1 MRRPGQWQLR
11 SAVGTLAGTLALGA
25 FAATA
30 PAMAAQASTGPVS
43 TTPASGTPELAP
55 TGTTEQIRQIVQC
68 GSTMYAVGKFT
79 SIRSISQGGS
89 TFARNNVFSFSA
101 AAPYSVSTW
110 NPDVNG
116 TVNTI
121 AFAGGDCSSAYI
133 GGRFT
138 QVGGTPAKDLAEIS
152 TSTGAVNTSFGHNAQ
167 AQVETMLVVGSP
179 PSHLLT
185 GGDFT
190 SINGSARSYYASL
203 NLTTGKDDG
212 YLALSISGHYS
223 YPGVSP
229 NPTRIYNQQISPS
242 GSKVL
247 IEGDFTSVAG
257 QSRQQIFMIDLG
269 SGSATLDSWHPSIFD
284 DNCSVKE
291 PFYLQDAAWG
301 QGAFAGTI
309 YAVGTGL
316 HLANWNGTF
325 PLTGPCDAVTAV
337 SATSGAMQWQNF
349 TGCDSLFSVAT
360 DSTTVY
366 IGGHERW
373 ANNENGCNHAGAG
386 AVKAQ
391 GMAGFDITK
400 GARRS
405 GRTAAAPGL
414 YSRARGL
421 GADDML
427 RTSTGLWIASDNAQ
441 NVNKCQGVTGHAG
454 LCFLPGS

>member
-11 SAVGTLAGTLALGA
+11 SAVGALAGTLALGA
-25 FAATA
+25 FAALA
-30 PAMAAQASTGPVS
+30 PTMAAQASTGPVS
-43 TTPASGTPELAP
+43 ATPASNTPQLAP
-55 TGTTEQIRQIVQC
+55 TGSTEQIRQIVEC

-79 SIRSISQGGS
+79 SISQGTGS
-89 TFARNNVFSFSA
+89 PISRNNVFSFSA
-101 AAPYSVSTW
+101 NAPYTITSW
-110 NPDVNG
+110 NPSVNG

-121 AFAGGDCSSAYI
+121 AFAGSCSNAYI

-138 QVGGTPAKDLAEIS
+138 QVHGTSVKDLAEIS

-167 AQVETMLVVGSP
+167 AQVETMLVTHG
-179 PSHLLT
+179 HLLT

-190 SINGSARSYYASL
+190 SINGTARSYYASL
-203 NLTTGKDDG
+203 NLTTGKVDG
-212 YLALSISGHYS
+212 YLGLNISGHYS

-229 NPTRIYNQQISPS
+229 NPTRIYNQQLSPS

-247 IEGDFTSVAG
+247 AEGDFTSVGG

-269 SGSATLDSWHPSIFD
+269 SGSATLDSWHPTIFN

-301 QGAFAGTI
+301 RGAVASTI

-316 HLANWNGTF
+316 HLTNWNGTF

-337 SATSGAMQWQNF
+337 SATSGAVQWQNF
-349 TGCDSLFSVAT
+349 TGCDSLFSVAA
-360 DSTTVY
+360 DATTVY

-373 ANNENGCNHAGAG
+373 ADNPNACNHRGSGGVSAP
-386 AVKAQ
+386 
-391 GMAGFDITK
+391 GMAGFNTTS
-400 GARRS
+400 GAASATLRTNGS
-405 GRTAAAPGL
+405 GTAGL

-427 RTSTGLWIASDNAQ
+427 RTKTGLWIASDNAQ
-441 NVNKCQGVTGHAG
+441 NVDKCGGVAGHAG

>member
-1 MRRPGQWQLR
+1 MRFLSSWRLGR
-11 SAVGTLAGTLALGA
+11 AGVIGVTV
-25 FAATA
+25 
-30 PAMAAQASTGPVS
+30 AMAAAGGFASPALAGPATAGGGVS
-43 TTPASGTPELAP
+43 ATPASGTPQLAGTS
-55 TGTTEQIRQIVQC
+55 TGENVRQLVKC
-68 GSTMYAVGKFT
+68 GKTMYAVGKFT
-79 SIRSISQGGS
+79 SISQGGS
-89 TFARNNVFSFSA
+89 TFARNNAFSFSA
-101 AAPYSVSTW
+101 TPPYTVSPW
-110 NPDVNG
+110 NPSVNG

-121 AFAGGDCSSAYI
+121 AFAGGDCSSAFI
-133 GGRFT
+133 GGQFT
-138 QVGGTPAKDLAEIS
+138 QVGGTSVKNLAKVS
-152 TSTGAVNTSFGHNAQ
+152 TSTGAVNASFGHNAQ
-167 AQVETMLVVGSP
+167 AQVETMLVTG
-179 PSHLLT
+179 SHLLT
-185 GGDFT
+185 GGYFT
-190 SINGSARSYYASL
+190 SINGTARSYYASL
-203 NLTTGKDDG
+203 DVNTGKDDG
-212 YLALSISGHYS
+212 YLALNISGHYS
-223 YPGVSP
+223 YPGVDS
-229 NPTRIYNQQISPS
+229 NVSRIYNQQLSPD
-242 GSKVL
+242 GTRVL
-247 IEGDFTSVAG
+247 VEGDFTSVAG

-269 SGSATLDSWHPSIFD
+269 SGSATLDSWHPSIFN

-301 QGAFAGTI
+301 QGAVASTI
-309 YAVGTGL
+309 YAAGTGL
-316 HLANWNGTF
+316 HLTNWNGTF

-400 GARRS
+400 GATLRTNGS
-405 GRTAAAPGL
+405 GTAGL

-441 NVNKCQGVTGHAG
+441 NVDKCQGVTGHAG